1 MKKKNKIFIFN
12 PYPAIGGVDTTIKKF
27 IFSLPNNYQ
36 VEYLSL
42 KKTENFRKNNIK
54 NTVINSNSTFQSF
67 FQIYKIFKKDKHKK
81 KFFFLHSILL
91 MFGQSS
97 LLNCF

>member
-54 NTVINSNSTFQSF
+54 NTVINSNSTFVKAEYLTGDISDRVINNLF
-67 FQIYKIFKKDKHKK
+67 VGENIEI
-81 KFFFLHSILL
+81 
-91 MFGQSS
+91 
-97 LLNCF
+97 